1 MNYYKR
7 HLGDYAKKAG
17 HLSTWEHGAYTL
29 ILDAYYDRELAPT
42 LEEAFLNLTL
52 FQLSEVHVEILNE
65 IGQQVQLVNA
75 QILEAGIQTIS
86 LNAANLAK
94 GVNFLRVSINKQ
106 ESTHKLIKL

>member
-42 LEEAFLNLTL
+42 LEEAFMFSRAKKANDKRTVIELLAQFFAERDGRWYQQRVEDEL
-52 FQLSEVHVEILNE
+52 ERYRAISEHNS
-65 IGQQVQLVNA
+65 A
-75 QILEAGIQTIS
+75 AG
-86 LNAANLAK
+86 
-94 GVNFLRVSINKQ
+94 
-106 ESTHKLIKL
+106 KLGGRPPRARKIER